1 MKKNLILKTISL
13 LLLIVLNSVE
23 AQEKV
28 NIPKVDA
35 LNLNA
40 YNKPK
45 LQDQIVLL
53 ESKGYKKVDY
63 KKPNEIVRHVA
74 YNFFDKDF
82 KTDFRY
88 IIYYN
93 KASEINKMDLELTVA
108 PEKWV
113 NYTAA
118 QKREEFFLLYD
129 NLIGMI
135 SKEMLNPDFNTG
147 LCWPPYTVQDL
158 GNPEKYLQGVK
169 EGKIIYS
176 AHWSKDPSTFDIVH
190 FVEVFQTGINTI
202 RISVNA
208 IEESKKAYA
217 EAKAGN

>member
-13 LLLIVLNSVE
+13 LLLIVVNNVK

-53 ESKGYKKVDY
+53 ESKGYKKLDY
-63 KKPNEIVRHVA
+63 KKPDEIVRHVA

-93 KASEINKMDLELTVA
+93 KANEIHQMDLELTVA
-108 PEKWV
+108 PEKWA

-118 QKREEFFLLYD
+118 QKREEFFLLYN
-129 NLIGMI
+129 NLVKMI
-135 SKEMLNPDFNTG
+135 SQEMLKPDSNRG
-147 LCWPPYTVQDL
+147 LCWPPYTIEDME
-158 GNPEKYLQGVK
+158 NPEKYLQGVK
-169 EGKIIYS
+169 ERKIIYS
-176 AHWSKDPSTFDIVH
+176 AYWSEDPTRFAIHHLVD
-190 FVEVFQTGINTI
+190 VFQTGTNTI
-202 RISVNA
+202 RISVTSTQEAINA
-208 IEESKKAYA
+208 YK